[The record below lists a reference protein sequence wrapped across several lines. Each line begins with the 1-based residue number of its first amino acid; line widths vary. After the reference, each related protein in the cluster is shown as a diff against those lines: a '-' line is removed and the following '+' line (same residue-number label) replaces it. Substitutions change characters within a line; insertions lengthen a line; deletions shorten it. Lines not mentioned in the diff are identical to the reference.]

1 MQLLMIDNYDSFT
14 YNLVQYLGEL
24 GAETEVLRNDAA
36 SVEAML
42 ERGAAGLV
50 ISPGPGRPDA
60 AGVSITA
67 VRAFARRET
76 PVLGVCLGH
85 QAIGEALGAHIAPA
99 RRIRIGAGDAHV
111 VVGLSLFCVAGAG
124 LVAVRGAR
132 TRRTVPSRHHQ
143 SL

>member
-50 ISPGPGRPDA
+50 VSPGPGRPDA
-60 AGVSITA
+60 AGVSIAA
-67 VRAFARRET
+67 VQAFARRHGT
-76 PVLGVCLGH
+76 
-85 QAIGEALGAHIAPA
+85 EAP
-99 RRIRIGAGDAHV
+99 
-111 VVGLSLFCVAGAG
+111 
-124 LVAVRGAR
+124 
-132 TRRTVPSRHHQ
+132 
-143 SL
+143 